1 MGASLSEKVAI
12 VTGGGSG
19 VGCAYA
25 HALADAGA
33 TVVISDPGSD
43 AEGTSTA
50 EIVAKEIE
58 ARGGKGLADQTDV
71 ADFSAVGQMVEK
83 VIAAYGRIDIL
94 ICNAGV
100 IRPTFMFEAE
110 ESDWTNVLAVHA
122 NGTFNCYRHVVP
134 HMMSRNSGSIINT
147 GAGLMQG
154 HFPKNA
160 AYRAA
165 KAAILELTIST
176 SIELKDY
183 NINVNSIM
191 PGPTLTPMALTYLET
206 IPDPEMAKQAKSML
220 APPESVPP
228 LGVYLCSDDARPIT
242 GLSFYI
248 TEQSGFSV
256 ANSMGELTPIT
267 ANHGCWAEG
276 ELKER
281 LPDWLASVMPD
292 DLYQWRG

>member
-1 MGASLSEKVAI
+1 MGARLYDKIAI

-19 VGCAYA
+19 VGRAYA

-33 TVVISDPGSD
+33 SVVISDPGLNTDGISS
-43 AEGTSTA
+43 AET
-50 EIVAKEIE
+50 VAGEIE
-58 ARGGKGLADQTDV
+58 RKGGTALADRTDV
-71 ADFSAVGQMVEK
+71 SDFSAVGEMVER
-83 VIAAYGRIDIL
+83 VISAYGRIDIL

-100 IRPTFMFEAE
+100 VRPTFMYEAS
-110 ESDWTNVLAVHA
+110 ESDWTEVLAVHA

-134 HMMSRNSGSIINT
+134 HLMSRNSGSIINT

-183 NINVNSIM
+183 NINVNSVM
-191 PGPTLTPMALTYLET
+191 PGPTLTPMALTYLDT
-206 IPDPEMAKQAKSML
+206 IPDPDMAAMAKSALM
-220 APPESVPP
+220 PPESVPP
-228 LGVYLCSDDARPIT
+228 LGVYLCTEDARPIT
-242 GLSFYI
+242 GISFYI
-248 TEQSGFSV
+248 TEQNGLSV
-256 ANSMGELTPIT
+256 ANSMGDLTT
-267 ANHGCWAEG
+267 VVAAQSGWAEG
-276 ELKER
+276 ELENR
-281 LPDWLASVMPD
+281 LPSWLASVMPE